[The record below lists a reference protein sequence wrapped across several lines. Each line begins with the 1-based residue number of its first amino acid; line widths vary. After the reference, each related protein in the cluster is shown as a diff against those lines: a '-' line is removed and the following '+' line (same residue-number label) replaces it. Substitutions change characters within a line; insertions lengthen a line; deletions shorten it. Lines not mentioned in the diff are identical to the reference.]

1 MAGMGPETMG
11 VKKVTMNDVAKEAGC
26 SKATVSYCIT
36 HNRPIGEETSR
47 RVRTAIEK
55 LGYRPE
61 SDRRS
66 LGKKN
71 IAILVND
78 LFRSFLNP
86 VIKHITEEIT
96 KRGYI
101 TQIYPLPSDINRVSE
116 LIRNIGDTRNIAG
129 ILCMA
134 SALESVD
141 IFKWSRGIPSI
152 IFIRDGCMLSPV
164 QFDYRH
170 CVRLAIEH
178 LAKLGH
184 RKVLF
189 ITERETAERL
199 SVQAYFAELRE
210 NDRVESRILLPPK
223 EPGQRDIDEL
233 QSAFDAA
240 YAEGFRAVVALNA
253 FYSSLAYRWAA
264 RRNHPIPNDL
274 SVICLENTDLADWFI
289 PRLTKIFAPAEE
301 IAAYTV
307 ETLIAKIGN
316 TTLPPKK
323 FQPYF
328 IPGESTAPPC

>member
-1 MAGMGPETMG
+1 M
-11 VKKVTMNDVAKEAGC
+11 KKITMNDVAREAGC

-47 RVRTAIEK
+47 RVRAAIEK
-55 LGYRPE
+55 LGYRPD

-86 VIKHITEEIT
+86 VIKYITEEISE
-96 KRGYI
+96 RGYI
-101 TQIYPLPSDINRVSE
+101 TQIYPLQSDINRVSE
-116 LIRNIGDTRNIAG
+116 LIRNIGNTRNIAG

-141 IFKWSRGIPSI
+141 IFKWSHGIPSI

-170 CVRLAIEH
+170 CVRLALEH
-178 LAKLGH
+178 FAQLGH

-189 ITERETAERL
+189 ITERETTERL
-199 SVQAYFAELRE
+199 SVQAYFTELKE
-210 NDRVESRILLPPK
+210 NRRIESRILLPPK
-223 EPGQRDIDEL
+223 DSEQRDIDEL
-233 QSAFDAA
+233 YAAFDTA
-240 YAEGFRAVVALNA
+240 YAEGFRAVIGLNA
-253 FYSSLAYRWAA
+253 FYSSLAYRWAT
-264 RRNHPIPNDL
+264 RRKHPIPEGL

-289 PRLTKIFAPAEE
+289 PRLTKILAPAEE

-307 ETLIAKIGN
+307 ETLIAKIEN
-316 TTLPPKK
+316 QTLPPKK

-328 IPGESTAPPC
+328 IPGESTAPPRG